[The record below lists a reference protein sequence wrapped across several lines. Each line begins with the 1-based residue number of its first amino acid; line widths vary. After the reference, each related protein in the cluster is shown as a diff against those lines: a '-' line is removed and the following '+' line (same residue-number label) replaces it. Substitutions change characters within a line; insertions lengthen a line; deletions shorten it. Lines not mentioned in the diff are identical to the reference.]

1 MASPKEDG
9 TWAATDQLRS
19 MALGESV
26 ERKEDNETKKTIEWE
41 DYLEDDLWLPQ
52 ISGEVP

>member
-1 MASPKEDG
+1 
-9 TWAATDQLRS
+9 